1 MLFRSPR
8 TPYVGSEFNVTR
20 AGIHADG
27 ILKDEE
33 IYNIFDTEKILGRPI
48 VVAVNEHSG
57 HAGIAAWVNTYYRL
71 KETDKIDKKDERIN
85 TIKDW
90 VDKQY
95 ETGRSTV
102 MKSEE
107 LELIARKIIPQLST
121 KKHNTKDF

>member
-1 MLFRSPR
+1 MLQ
-8 TPYVGSEFNVTR
+8 R

-71 KETDKIDKKDERIN
+71 KDLDKIDKKDERIN
-85 TIKDW
+85 IIKDW

-102 MKSEE
+102 MK
-107 LELIARKIIPQLST
+107 R
-121 KKHNTKDF
+121 